1 VKISSIW
8 FSVVAALA
16 LVADSSFLGSQQ
28 PAGSASKSAPKPAA
42 RSSQIIGIVVD
53 SLHGGPLANAEV
65 LAEGN
70 TVAIAHT
77 DSIGGFSIK
86 GIQPGEYR
94 VAVSHPLLDTL
105 GISLVSPDFRV
116 GSDSVSIVR
125 LAVPS
130 TSALISLKCGRSF
143 GIGGRSAVIG
153 RIVSPDSL
161 TPIPK
166 VEVTL
171 SWTTYEVSKLAVV
184 AKTPHVQRD
193 TTSAGGAYRI
203 CGLPNDLEANLE
215 ARVGG
220 ELRSGSPITIPDS
233 GSVLVVRN
241 LVLPV
246 SATARG
252 ETALISGTVK
262 LPNDKPARGSSV
274 EVVGTGRKTIVDEQ
288 GKFALDSVPV
298 GTQTIQVRQLGYQEA
313 TIVMDVA
320 PFAGQRTVVVLKEIV
335 PVLASVNVTATARER
350 ALSRVGFSLRS
361 QHSDGHFLTADQIAA
376 KSDFRFTDLLR
387 GIPGI
392 RVGVDKHGDDV
403 VTSPRAGGSLLN
415 ETHGCV
421 QYFVDGQPWGNGAL
435 EAMGTAEDTEIAKMR
450 ARMAIETARQ
460 INASLQK
467 SDIIGIEVY
476 QVGGAP
482 TYFNQGGHNCATI
495 VIWTKAILGM

>member
-1 VKISSIW
+1 MGAV
-8 FSVVAALA
+8 F
-16 LVADSSFLGSQQ
+16 
-28 PAGSASKSAPKPAA
+28 
-42 RSSQIIGIVVD
+42 D
-53 SLHGGPLANAEV
+53 SLHGRPLANAEV
-65 LAEGN
+65 LTEGN

-77 DSIGGFSIK
+77 DSTGGFSVK
-86 GIQPGEYR
+86 GIQPGKYR
-94 VAVSHPLLDTL
+94 VSVSHPLLDTL
-105 GISLVSPDFRV
+105 GISLVTPEFRV
-116 GSDSVSIVR
+116 GSDSVSFVR
-125 LAVPS
+125 LALPS
-130 TSALISLKCGRSF
+130 TSALINLKCHRSF
-143 GIGGRSAVIG
+143 GIGGGSAIIG

-171 SWTTYEVSKLAVV
+171 NWTTYTVSKLAGVE
-184 AKTPHVQRD
+184 KTPHVQRD

-220 ELRSGSPITIPDS
+220 ELRSVSPITIPDS
-233 GSVLVVRN
+233 GLVLVVRN
-241 LVLPV
+241 LVLPA
-246 SATARG
+246 SAIAG
-252 ETALISGTVK
+252 GKTALISGSVK

-274 EVVGTGRKTIVDEQ
+274 EVVGTGRKTIANEE

-320 PFAGQRTVVVLKEIV
+320 PFAGQRMVIGLKEIV
-335 PVLASVNVTATARER
+335 PVLATVNVTATDRER
-350 ALSRVGFSLRS
+350 ALNRVGFSQRY
-361 QHSDGHFLTADQIAA
+361 QHSVGHFLTADQIAE

-392 RVGVDKHGDDV
+392 RVGVDKYGDDV

-435 EAMGTAEDTEIAKMR
+435 EAMGTSGVGQDTAIAKMR

-460 INASLQK
+460 INAALQK
-467 SDIIGIEVY
+467 SDVIGIEVY
-476 QVGGAP
+476 QGGGAP
-482 TYFNQGGHNCATI
+482 AYFNQGGHNCATI
-495 VIWTKAILGM
+495 VIWTKGILVM